1 MVLLFYGNRWPDQY
15 ENIIDHTGPKYIYIY
30 IYIILN
36 FNDQK
41 YNLILKKKR
50 KKRENLV
57 IHFQISTT
65 LKILDPNYF

>member
-15 ENIIDHTGPKYIYIY
+15 ENIIDHTGPIYIYIY

-41 YNLILKKKR
+41 YNLILKK
-50 KKRENLV
+50 RENLV

-65 LKILDPNYF
+65 LKILDNPKLFLD